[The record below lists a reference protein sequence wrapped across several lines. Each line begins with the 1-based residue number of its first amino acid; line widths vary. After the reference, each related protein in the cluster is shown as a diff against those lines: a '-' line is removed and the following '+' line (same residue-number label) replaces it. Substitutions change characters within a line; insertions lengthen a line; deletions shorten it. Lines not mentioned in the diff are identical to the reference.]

1 MLGIK
6 KMNLLPLEYKNEEL
20 SRYMIVGITVVAVVF
35 VMLVVGMLINMGI
48 LNMSINNL
56 KKQNTEYNATKV
68 EITDLE
74 RQITENQSF
83 INEHK
88 QDFFDFYQF
97 IKSLENYKPDGLTLV
112 SVDSLD
118 RMTVIEEEPKETMTP
133 DTEGEQTDEIEAVE
147 APEPEILKTA
157 SYKKDLSGERLIL
170 RGLAKDTQDIST
182 YIYKLSQSPMVS
194 DIELSGIE
202 EQMFNQKE
210 RITIFE
216 AILEV
221 R

>member
-6 KMNLLPLEYKNEEL
+6 KMNLLPLEYKNNEL
-20 SRYMIVGITVVAVVF
+20 SRYMIAGIAAIAVVF
-35 VMLVVGMLINMGI
+35 VMLIVGMLINMGI
-48 LNMSINNL
+48 LNMSINSL